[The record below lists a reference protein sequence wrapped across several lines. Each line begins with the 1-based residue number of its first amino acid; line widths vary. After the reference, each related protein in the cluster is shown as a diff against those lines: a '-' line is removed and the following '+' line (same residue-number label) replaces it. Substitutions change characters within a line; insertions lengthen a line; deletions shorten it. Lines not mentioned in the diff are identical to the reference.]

1 MGRVITE
8 VGGVTR
14 FDPDNLLQV
23 ASMKQGVYRIE
34 GFSVVNFINFQSVG
48 GEGVRLIAVL
58 ARLITSYFVT

>member
-23 ASMKQGVYRIE
+23 ASMKQGIYRTE
-34 GFSVVNFINFQSVG
+34 DFSVVYFINFQSVG
-48 GEGVRLIAVL
+48 GEGVPLLAVSAGLI
-58 ARLITSYFVT
+58 S